1 MKILLVG
8 FKLSIGNELY
18 MQTLY
23 KHFIVNDS
31 QVDICGDSN
40 FVLKYNKGYS
50 VANGD
55 DSKQM
60 ILDTINLSNWFK
72 FNLCQI

>member
-23 KHFIVNDS
+23 KHFMENDCK
-31 QVDICGDSN
+31 VDICGDSSYI
-40 FVLKYNKGYS
+40 LKHNQGYS
-50 VANGD
+50 VANGGN
-55 DSKQM
+55 SKQM
-60 ILDTINLSNWFK
+60 I
-72 FNLCQI
+72 